1 MYSKGSPIHLK
12 IESDDS
18 YLELFNQKIEFGP
31 MVQILNGTLGIPF
44 SEITDWLQG
53 AEDDDNFEILLV
65 GVEVHEE
72 FVDRPKKKEK
82 GDN

>member
-1 MYSKGSPIHLK
+1 
-12 IESDDS
+12 
-18 YLELFNQKIEFGP
+18 